1 MCDNIRMEGT
11 MGTNLAIDDDLIE
24 EARRI
29 GGHPTK
35 KQAVTVALQEYVARR
50 KQMGIIDLFGTIDFD
65 PAYSSR
71 DNRDRDRIELDQ

>member
-1 MCDNIRMEGT
+1 

-24 EARRI
+24 EARQI
-29 GGHPTK
+29 GGHSTK

-50 KQMGIIDLFGTIDFD
+50 KQMGILGLFGTIDFD

-71 DNRDRDRIELDQ
+71 KERDRDQIEIDQ

>member
-1 MCDNIRMEGT
+1 

-24 EARRI
+24 EARLI
-29 GGHPTK
+29 GGHLTK

-71 DNRDRDRIELDQ
+71 DNRDRIEVDG

>member
-1 MCDNIRMEGT
+1 MEKT
-11 MGTNLAIDDDLIE
+11 MATNLAIDDDLIE

-71 DNRDRDRIELDQ
+71 DNRDRDRIEVDQ